1 MLLAA
6 VLAAEGVSYVLVG
19 SAGLYLHG
27 KRVRVRDIDAAPAPD
42 RQNLVRLYCVLSER
56 ALRARATPARSLATA
71 DIVAGRVEELL
82 GTQPR

>member
-1 MLLAA
+1 MLLVA

-19 SAGLYLHG
+19 SAGLYL
-27 KRVRVRDIDAAPAPD
+27 
-42 RQNLVRLYCVLSER
+42 QER